1 MKEFENNLINNG
13 ITIIAGVDE
22 AGRGPVAGPVVAAAA
37 ILRNDLE
44 YDYINDSKVLT
55 KKQRKIAFNKIK
67 QEALAYSYIIIDH
80 EVIDKINILE
90 ATKLAMVKAINDLSI
105 EPEHV
110 LIDAVKLNIKN
121 STSII
126 KGDLKSVSIAA
137 ASIIAKEVRDE
148 LMANYHLKYPNYD
161 FINNK
166 GYLTKKHREL
176 IQTFGPCEIHR
187 KTFEPIRSYY
197 K

>member
-90 ATKLAMVKAINDLSI
+90 ATKLAMVKAINNLSI

>member
-67 QEALAYSYIIIDH
+67 QEALAYNYIIIDH

-90 ATKLAMVKAINDLSI
+90 ATKLAMVKAINNLSI